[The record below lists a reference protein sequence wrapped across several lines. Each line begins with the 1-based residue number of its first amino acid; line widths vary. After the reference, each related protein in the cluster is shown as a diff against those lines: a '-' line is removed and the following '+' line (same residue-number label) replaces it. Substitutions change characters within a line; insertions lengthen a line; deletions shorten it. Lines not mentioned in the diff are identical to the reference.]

1 MHRVLVNARAVTGA
15 DVITADPSDMGIATD
30 ATGANSATK
39 SSDMVASANP
49 ADMNASD
56 RSTHMAA
63 AKATNMRA
71 TAETADMR
79 TTTKS
84 AHMAAATKSATMPA
98 AATTATATRVGG
110 NGQKARSKKGRRQ
123 DRYHS
128 FHHFTPQ
135 KCGIDAQLSQRRDT
149 KAVDRS
155 EIRSMFN

>member
-15 DVITADPSDMGIATD
+15 DVITTDPSDMDIATD
-30 ATGANSATK
+30 AAGANSATK
-39 SSDMVASANP
+39 SSDMVASSDP

-56 RSTHMAA
+56 RSTHMDA
-63 AKATNMRA
+63 AKATDMRA
-71 TAETADMR
+71 AAEAAHMAA
-79 TTTKS
+79 TTKS
-84 AHMAAATKSATMPA
+84 AAMP

-135 KCGIDAQLSQRRDT
+135 KCGIGAHLSQRRDT
-149 KAVDRS
+149 KAVDR
-155 EIRSMFN
+155 

>member
-1 MHRVLVNARAVTGA
+1 MHCMLVKVRGVSSA

-30 ATGANSATK
+30 ATGTNSATK
-39 SSDMVASANP
+39 SSDMVAGADP

-84 AHMAAATKSATMPA
+84 AHMAAATKSATI
-98 AATTATATRVGG
+98 TATRVGG

-123 DRYHS
+123 DHYHS
-128 FHHFTPQ
+128 FHQIAPQ
-135 KCGIDAQLSQRRDT
+135 VVWESGAQPSQSHRT
-149 KAVDRS
+149 EAVLDER
-155 EIRSMFN
+155 

>member
-1 MHRVLVNARAVTGA
+1 MHCMLVKVRGVSSA
-15 DVITADPSDMGIATD
+15 DVITADPPDMGIATD
-30 ATGANSATK
+30 ATGTNSATK
-39 SSDMVASANP
+39 SSDMVAGTDP
-49 ADMNASD
+49 ADMNPSD

-123 DRYHS
+123 DHYHS
-128 FHHFTPQ
+128 FHQIAPQ
-135 KCGIDAQLSQRRDT
+135 VVWESGAQPSQSHRT
-149 KAVDRS
+149 EAVLDER
-155 EIRSMFN
+155 

>member
-1 MHRVLVNARAVTGA
+1 MHCMLVKVRGVSSA
-15 DVITADPSDMGIATD
+15 DVITADPPDMGIATD
-30 ATGANSATK
+30 ATGTNSATK
-39 SSDMVASANP
+39 SSDMVAGTDP

-71 TAETADMR
+71 TAEAADMR

-84 AHMAAATKSATMPA
+84 AHMAAATKSAAMP

-123 DRYHS
+123 DRHYS
-128 FHHFTPQ
+128 FHQIAPQ
-135 KCGIDAQLSQRRDT
+135 VVWESGAQPSQSRRT
-149 KAVDRS
+149 EAVLDER
-155 EIRSMFN
+155 

>member
-1 MHRVLVNARAVTGA
+1 MHRVLANARAVTGA

-56 RSTHMAA
+56 RSTHMDA

-71 TAETADMR
+71 AAEA
-79 TTTKS
+79 
-84 AHMAAATKSATMPA
+84 AHMAAATKSAAMP